1 MAQTERPISSFP
13 APAGAPASLP
23 SPATRTTSLFPGL
36 YLQTLHSSHG
46 HCQHLRLPRCSC
58 HCSPL
63 AHLSFTASGSCRHH
77 HPPLNSSKFLPGH
90 AQTAAATATARLP
103 TDTRSVSC
111 PREEP
116 CPRARP
122 QQIHPAAPRLPP
134 PPRGTCPLHQHQ
146 HIGELPKKHD
156 QQSTAI
162 AKGPLRS
169 SRKVTRQC
177 YQPSVKRYALRH
189 RS

>member
-1 MAQTERPISSFP
+1 MQTERPISSLP

-23 SPATRTTSLFPGL
+23 SPAARSTSLFPGL
-36 YLQTLHSSHG
+36 YLQTPHSSHG
-46 HCQHLRLPRCSC
+46 RCQLLRLPHCSC

-90 AQTAAATATARLP
+90 VQTAAAQPPTAQLP
-103 TDTRSVSC
+103 MDTRSIAC

-116 CPRARP
+116 CPRAKP
-122 QQIHPAAPRLPP
+122 QQIHLAAPRAPAHSTSTSTP
-134 PPRGTCPLHQHQ
+134 GNS
-146 HIGELPKKHD
+146 PKSTTREHCHSQGPCVE
-156 QQSTAI
+156 QQE
-162 AKGPLRS
+162 GYEQG
-169 SRKVTRQC
+169 RQL
-177 YQPSVKRYALRH
+177 SVKCCALRH